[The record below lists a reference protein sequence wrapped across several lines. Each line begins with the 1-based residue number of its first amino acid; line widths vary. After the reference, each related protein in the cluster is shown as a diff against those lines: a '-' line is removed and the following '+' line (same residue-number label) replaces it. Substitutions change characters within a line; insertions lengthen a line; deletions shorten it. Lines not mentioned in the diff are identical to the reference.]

1 MVRVKQLIKLP
12 KFKKK
17 RKSKS
22 KTEAVCTF
30 GAIMNYSLF
39 IMGSSCDST

>member
-12 KFKKK
+12 KLKKK
-17 RKSKS
+17 KSKS
-22 KTEAVCTF
+22 ETEAVCTF